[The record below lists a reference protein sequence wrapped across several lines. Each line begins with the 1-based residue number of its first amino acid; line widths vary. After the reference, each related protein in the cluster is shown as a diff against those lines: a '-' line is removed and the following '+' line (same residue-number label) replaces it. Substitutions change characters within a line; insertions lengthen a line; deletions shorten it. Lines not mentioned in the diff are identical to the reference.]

1 MDTLLMIWVC
11 HHFRK
16 HPYRERFDFRLV
28 RLHWTCRN
36 SPWNSSKRWMKN
48 MESRLEEKPN
58 HPAVY
63 PNRFTP
69 YPPTPPPPKKNAAK
83 QQQKLGGGFK
93 YLLFSP
99 ILFWGR
105 CPIWHAHIFSN
116 GLVQPPHIKITD
128 SLSGVHQISSL
139 GKKGVLHQQMCYCR
153 CLRFNQSRGAPQ
165 CCCGEVGLDGRVIW
179 GLKMGKFLFFF
190 RVEIGVLGEISWG
203 FLR

>member
-1 MDTLLMIWVC
+1 
-11 HHFRK
+11 
-16 HPYRERFDFRLV
+16 
-28 RLHWTCRN
+28 
-36 SPWNSSKRWMKN
+36 

-99 ILFWGR
+99 LLFWGR
-105 CPIWHAHIFSN
+105 CPFDKHIFSN

-128 SLSGVHQISSL
+128 SLSGFTRYPAFEKNRSFASANVLLPMLALQSIQRWPSVLL
-139 GKKGVLHQQMCYCR
+139 GDSGWTW
-153 CLRFNQSRGAPQ
+153 
-165 CCCGEVGLDGRVIW
+165 VI
-179 GLKMGKFLFFF
+179 
-190 RVEIGVLGEISWG
+190 
-203 FLR
+203 